1 MFPHKVVVCDCSHLK
16 REHVIT
22 KRFPNGP
29 CTACACAAFTPE
41 PQCGTPKCGHGKKAH
56 RSGRCHE
63 CGCAQFRPKHEGGR
77 TAQKGG

>member
-1 MFPHKVVVCDCSHLK
+1 MFPLPRLVVVCDCSHLK

-22 KRFPNGP
+22 KQSPNGP

-41 PQCGTPKCGHGKKAH
+41 QQCGTPKCGHGKKAH

-63 CGCAQFRPKHEGGR
+63 CGCAQFRPKP
-77 TAQKGG
+77 